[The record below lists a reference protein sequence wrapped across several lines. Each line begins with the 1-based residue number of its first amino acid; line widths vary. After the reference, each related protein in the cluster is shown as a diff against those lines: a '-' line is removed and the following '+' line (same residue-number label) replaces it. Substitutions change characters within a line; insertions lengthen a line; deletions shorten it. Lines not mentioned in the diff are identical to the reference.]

1 MPLPQ
6 PHQPESRSTA
16 EGVSAPSV
24 DDHYFDIAHGDVASL
39 HSRIERSLR
48 NSEIAAMPHS
58 PTVDRLE
65 QGIQAV
71 SRGAGVVGLLAA
83 LALIAYA
90 II

>member
-6 PHQPESRSTA
+6 PHQPESRQTA
-16 EGVSAPSV
+16 DGTSA
-24 DDHYFDIAHGDVASL
+24 DHYFDTAHGDVASL
-39 HSRIERSLR
+39 HSRIEQSLR